1 MTNATVVGYGS
12 TLSIQRVGKIARFAS
27 PLRGRT
33 VVAADRR
40 ATLAELRYNRL
51 RTIGLSLLFDF
62 HLDVS
67 SDDAHGETLHVPL
80 RRRCQDRPGF
90 YFESG
95 TVPRADNLIV
105 CQHPL

>member
-1 MTNATVVGYGS
+1 M
-12 TLSIQRVGKIARFAS
+12 SIQRVGKIARFAS
-27 PLRGRT
+27 PLRCRT

-80 RRRCQDRPGF
+80 RGRCEDRAGF

-95 TVPRADNLIV
+95 TVPRADNLIL
-105 CQHPL
+105 CQHTL